1 MTLDFS
7 DLTDDQLIELARACC
22 EEAMRRNPAAQ
33 QAMQDMML
41 SEAEKARIAKN
52 ASEMEIRAQRA
63 RERERIAKETKAQ
76 LRYEEEARAAAER
89 EKSAKA
95 AAKRTRDSAEQRK
108 HRAMALLRQAAELT
122 RRPPHDIGIVYC
134 KTNRGLRV
142 MINPNS
148 GRYTTTHI
156 VDYYVDTEEIHTVQ
170 ALVKSKTELAA
181 FCAGIAAG
189 FPLDTFIAG
198 SNYTWAS

>member
-1 MTLDFS
+1 MSLDFS

-33 QAMQDMML
+33 QAMRDMML

-52 ASEMEIRAQRA
+52 ASELEIRSQRA
-63 RERERIAKETKAQ
+63 RERERIAKEATAKA
-76 LRYEEEARAAAER
+76 RYDEEARIADARA
-89 EKSAKA
+89 KSAQEA
-95 AAKRTRDSAEQRK
+95 IKRTRDSAEQRK
-108 HRAMALLRQAAELT
+108 HRAIALLRQAAELT
-122 RRPPHDIGIVYC
+122 HRAPDDLGIVYC
-134 KTNRGLRV
+134 KTNRGVRV

-148 GRYTTTHI
+148 GRYTNIHL
-156 VDYYVDTEEIHTVQ
+156 VDYYVETEEIHTVQ

-181 FCAGIAAG
+181 FCAGVAAG

-198 SNYTWAS
+198 CNYSWPS